1 MQKGMIK
8 FDVLVACN
16 KAHDKKY
23 IFETRKTYFFMTKR
37 GDSFNFRAGCVFW
50 LCFQPDNVELTRYC

>member
-1 MQKGMIK
+1 MQKGMIN

-23 IFETRKTYFFMTKR
+23 IFGTRKTYFFMTKR
-37 GDSFNFRAGCVFW
+37 RDSFNFRATYFSGCVF
-50 LCFQPDNVELTRYC
+50 NLTISN